1 MLAIPQ
7 RADLFEVTISF
18 QEDAFGTKCPSYRS
32 IESQIKGKAGMDQ
45 L

>member
-7 RADLFEVTISF
+7 RADLFEATISL
-18 QEDAFGTKCPSYRS
+18 QEDAFGTKCPCYRS